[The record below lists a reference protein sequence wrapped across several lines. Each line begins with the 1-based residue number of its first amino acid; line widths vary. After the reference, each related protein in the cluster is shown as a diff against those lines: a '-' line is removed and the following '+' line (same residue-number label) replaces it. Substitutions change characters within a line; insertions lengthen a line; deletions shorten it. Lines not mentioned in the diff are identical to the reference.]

1 MTAGLWYLPG
11 IVQRTVIW
19 RLQAATGRTVTIQA
33 LDISLASGQFSIR
46 GFRVADREPG
56 PPLAEFEKLEGRFH
70 RRSLLRG
77 HVWIENLALTGG
89 HARIVRLGPDRYNI
103 SDLLP
108 QGPQTSGTL
117 DVSIDHFTI
126 TGGWVELEDR
136 VLKPART
143 WRSDD
148 IRLDARNL
156 TTLDRKGTAIG
167 FTTFAGALVNLRIEE
182 LRLAPSTCARFS
194 TCATWTW
201 RWPPSI
207 CPATRRSRSSRVS
220 STRRTPS
227 CTTPR
232 TA

>member
-1 MTAGLWYLPG
+1 MTLRRALVVLLLLLALIGVLVTAGLWYLPG
-11 IVQRTVIW
+11 VVQRMVVW

-33 LDISLASGQFSIR
+33 LDISLTSGEFSIR

-77 HVWIENLALTGG
+77 RVWIESLALTGG
-89 HARIVRLGPDRYNI
+89 HARIVRLGPNRYNI

-108 QGPQTSGTL
+108 QGPSSAGTI

-136 VLKPART
+136 VLEPART
-143 WRSDD
+143 WRSDG

-156 TTLDRKGTAIG
+156 TTRERKGTAIA

-182 LRLAPSTCARFS
+182 LQLGPRPPARVPQR
-194 TCATWTW
+194 A
-201 RWPPSI
+201 
-207 CPATRRSRSSRVS
+207 
-220 STRRTPS
+220 
-227 CTTPR
+227 
-232 TA
+232 